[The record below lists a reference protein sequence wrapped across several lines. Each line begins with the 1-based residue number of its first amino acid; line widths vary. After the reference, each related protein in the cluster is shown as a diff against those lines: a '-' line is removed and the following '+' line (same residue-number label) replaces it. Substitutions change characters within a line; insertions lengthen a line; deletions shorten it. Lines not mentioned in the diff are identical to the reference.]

1 MRLTV
6 KLINTY
12 QFSFGYLLHNKPE
25 DKMTTILRCRSYK
38 ADIPKEML
46 LLFYCTPNKLRN
58 CCIPGNSS
66 NSLDYI
72 YRYIGDLNYL
82 KNLKFVDAYCVHTQ
96 VLSPLSF

>member
-12 QFSFGYLLHNKPE
+12 QFSFGYLHTKTE
-25 DKMTTILRCRSYK
+25 DKMTRILMCRSYK
-38 ADIPKEML
+38 ADIPIEML

-82 KNLKFVDAYCVHTQ
+82 KNQKFVDAYCVHIQ

>member
-38 ADIPKEML
+38 ADIPKEL
-46 LLFYCTPNKLRN
+46 ILLFYCTPNKLRN
-58 CCIPGNSS
+58 CCIPGNTS
-66 NSLDYI
+66 NSLHYI
-72 YRYIGDLNYL
+72 YHYIGDIKNL
-82 KNLKFVDAYCVHTQ
+82 KNLKFVDAVYVHTQ